1 MINKKGLAKKPNKEM
16 WPIIDLVY
24 NFVEIS
30 KDAPYL
36 LHIMSL
42 IN

>member
-1 MINKKGLAKKPNKEM
+1 MINKKGLAKKPSKE
-16 WPIIDLVY
+16 ILIKDLVY
-24 NFVEIS
+24 NFVEIK
-30 KDAPYL
+30 KDVPYF